1 MTNSLLLK
9 LWGWDDINSY
19 CPLILVGYIFY
30 STGIINSFRNLKVIA
45 WTTLIFGILMYFAD
59 TFKIKKNIKKDL
71 TIKIFWL
78 LEYYK
83 FLQLYLAWVELE

>member
-30 STGIINSFRNLKVIA
+30 ATGMINSFRNLKVIA

-59 TFKIKKNIKKDL
+59 TFKSKKNIFL
-71 TIKIFWL
+71 IKIIINL
-78 LEYYK
+78 LYIYK
-83 FLQLYLAWVELE
+83 IFSYIK